1 MLLRMVGRNS
11 QSRDHR
17 IAFVGHCL
25 AIDNGNAMSCWRWR
39 HSTVHNW
46 HIMTGMNLR
55 LFLVIKLMTI
65 GVIWESLEIVKVVV
79 ISFIRIEK
87 GKREL
92 QGYEAFCFD

>member
-1 MLLRMVGRNS
+1 MKEMCLTKNKSSLVGRS
-11 QSRDHR
+11 SV
-17 IAFVGHCL
+17 I
-25 AIDNGNAMSCWRWR
+25 
-39 HSTVHNW
+39 
-46 HIMTGMNLR
+46 TGMNLR

>member
-1 MLLRMVGRNS
+1 MKEMCLTKNKSSLVGRS
-11 QSRDHR
+11 SV
-17 IAFVGHCL
+17 I
-25 AIDNGNAMSCWRWR
+25 
-39 HSTVHNW
+39 
-46 HIMTGMNLR
+46 TGMNLR

-65 GVIWESLEIVKVVV
+65 GVIWESLEIVKVVI